1 MRAPERYLGKPIRSI
16 QTMLSR
22 IGRAENKD
30 CSLIPD
36 GVYGEQTAEA
46 VRDFQTAHRLLPT
59 GCIDNRTWN
68 EIVNEFV
75 RYSPQLMPAE
85 PIRVPWQ
92 PGQGISLLPIQAML
106 RAVVEVFPEAPDPD
120 ADLDAAVGWM
130 REKCGLPCDGELCKL
145 DWCYLCKLYALIAG
159 NENCPL

>member
-22 IGRAENKD
+22 IERAEHKAH
-30 CSLIPD
+30 CLIPD
-36 GVYGEQTAEA
+36 GVYGTRTAEA
-46 VRDFQTAHRLLPT
+46 VRDFQTAHGLTPT

-68 EIVNEFV
+68 GIVNEFV
-75 RYSPQLMPAE
+75 RYSPQLMPAA
-85 PIRVPWQ
+85 PIRIPWQ

-106 RAVVEVFPEAPDPD
+106 HAVTEVFPEAPDPD
-120 ADLDAAVGWM
+120 ADLAAAVGWM
-130 REKCGLPCDGELCKL
+130 REKCGLSRNGELCKL
-145 DWCYLCKLYALIAG
+145 DWFYLCKFCFLVSG